1 MKVLKFGGSSVGSSE
16 RILQVIDILKDYIG
30 KKELTAVVFSAFQKV
45 TDGLISI
52 ANQAV
57 AGDEKYVERIQE
69 LQIRHI
75 NVVNDL
81 IPKSKNKKLLERVDE
96 LFTRLGAY
104 LHGVYLL
111 GELTPKT
118 MDNIVSFGERL
129 SNIIISEALKHR
141 KMDVEYLD
149 ARSIIR
155 TDDSYGNARV
165 DFSVTNRKI
174 KEHFKKHKTPQVV
187 TGFIASTGD
196 GETTTL
202 GRGGSDY
209 TASILGAALKVDAI
223 EIWSDVDGI
232 LTADPGKV
240 ETAFPVKAVTYE
252 EAMELS
258 HFGAKVIYPPTMQP
272 ALEKKIKIVIKNT
285 FNPAFKGTV
294 ILNREKS
301 VPFNV
306 KGISSISD
314 ITLLRITGSGMIG
327 VPGISSR
334 LFGSLARQKINV
346 ILITQGSSE
355 HTICIAVLPQDGW
368 KAKAAIEEE
377 FKYEIRDNI
386 INNVLVE
393 ENNSILAVVG
403 EDFRNTPRIA
413 GQTVQALG
421 ANGINILAIAQGSSE
436 LNISMVIRKRELKK
450 ALNVLHDA
458 LFTSVPKTE
467 HLFLAG
473 VGTVGKKFVELIKE
487 EYESIQKNINIKLK
501 IAGICNSK
509 KMVLNEKGINL
520 GNWKSQL
527 DNSDTR
533 LNMDKFFEKVTEF
546 NLPNSVFI
554 DCTGGDEWVPFYRK
568 YLQSNVTVVT
578 PNKIANSGPQKYYNE
593 LRTISKRNNVK
604 FLYETNVCSA
614 MPVISLIK
622 DLIESGDEIIK
633 IEGVLSGT
641 LSYIFNS
648 LKEGK
653 KFSEVVK
660 NAKEN
665 GFTEPD
671 PRDDLNG
678 LDVARKLLILAREC
692 GAQMELKDIKVE
704 NLIPKELRSEKSVN
718 QFMKKLNKADE
729 YFDKLKKQAAEKDK
743 VLCYIAK
750 YEKGKAT
757 VAVESIDKEH
767 PFYGLTGND
776 NIVAITTK
784 YHNTTPLT
792 ITGSGA
798 GARLTASGVLTDI
811 LKISN
816 QMRQKL

>member
-1 MKVLKFGGSSVGSSE
+1 MKVLKFGGSSVGNSE
-16 RILQVIDILKDYIG
+16 RILQVIDILKGYI
-30 KKELTAVVFSAFQKV
+30 KRKELTAVVFSAFQKV

-57 AGDEKYVERIQE
+57 VGDENYLEKIKE
-69 LQIRHI
+69 LHKRHI
-75 NVVNDL
+75 SVVNDL
-81 IPKSKNKKLLERVDE
+81 IPKSKNKKVLLSVEE
-96 LFTRLGAY
+96 LFTRLRDY
-104 LHGVYLL
+104 IHGVYLL

-129 SNIIISEALKHR
+129 SNTIISEALIHR
-141 KMDVEYLD
+141 KMDVEFLD
-149 ARSIIR
+149 ARQIIS
-155 TDDSYGNARV
+155 TDDSFENARV
-165 DFSVTNRKI
+165 DFNVTNKKI
-174 KEHFKKHKTPQVV
+174 REYFKKHTKPQIV
-187 TGFIASTGD
+187 TGFIASTKD

-209 TASILGAALKVDAI
+209 TVSILGAALKSDSI
-223 EIWSDVDGI
+223 EIWTDVNGI

-285 FNPAFKGTV
+285 FNPSFKGTV
-294 ILNREKS
+294 ILNREPS
-301 VPFNV
+301 VPFTV
-306 KGISSISD
+306 KGISSIGD
-314 ITLLRITGSGMIG
+314 ISLLRISGSGMIG

-334 LFGSLARQKINV
+334 LFGSLAQQKINI

-355 HTICIAVLPQDGW
+355 HTICIAVLPQDGMR
-368 KAKAAIEEE
+368 AKAAVEEE

-386 INNVLVE
+386 INKVTIE
-393 ENNSILAVVG
+393 DENSIIAVVG
-403 EDFRNTPRIA
+403 EDFRNTPRVA

-421 ANGINILAIAQGSSE
+421 ANGINIVAIAQGSSE

-458 LFTSVPKTE
+458 LFVTVPKTE
-467 HLFLAG
+467 HIFLAG
-473 VGTVGKKFVELIKE
+473 VGNVGKEFVKLIQE
-487 EYESIQKNINIKLK
+487 EFEAVQKRINIRLKLV
-501 IAGICNSK
+501 GLGNRK
-509 KMVLNEKGINL
+509 KMVFNENGLDPKNWEKSLN
-520 GNWKSQL
+520 
-527 DNSDTR
+527 NSNTK
-533 LNMDKFFEKVTEF
+533 LNMDKFFNKVTEL
-546 NLPNSVFI
+546 NLPNSVFV
-554 DCTGGDEWVPFYRK
+554 DCTGEADWVPYYKK

-578 PNKIANSGPQKYYNE
+578 PNKIANSGPFKYYSE
-593 LRTISKRNNVK
+593 LREISKRNNIK

-622 DLIESGDEIIK
+622 DLIESGDEILK

-653 KFSEVVK
+653 KFSDVVK
-660 NAKEN
+660 HAKEI

-692 GAQMELKDIKVE
+692 GAQMELKDVKVE
-704 NLIPKELRSEKSVN
+704 NLIPKELRKEKSVS
-718 QFMKKLNKADE
+718 QFMKKIKNADE
-729 YFDKLKKQAAEKDK
+729 HFEFLKAQANVKNK

-757 VAVESIDKEH
+757 VAVEKVGKEH
-767 PFYGLTGND
+767 PFFGLTGND
-776 NIVAITTK
+776 NVVAITTK
-784 YHNTTPLT
+784 YHKTVPLT

-798 GARLTASGVLTDI
+798 GARLTASGILTDI

-816 QMRQKL
+816 QMR